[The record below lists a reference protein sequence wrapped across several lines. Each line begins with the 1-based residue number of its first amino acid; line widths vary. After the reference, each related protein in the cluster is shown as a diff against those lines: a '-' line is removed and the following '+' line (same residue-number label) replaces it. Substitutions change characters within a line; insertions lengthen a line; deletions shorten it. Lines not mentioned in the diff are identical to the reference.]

1 MMKRSK
7 HVIISRILDICQNG
21 ANKTRIVYQAN
32 LNFRTVDPYLKLL
45 TEKGFI
51 NTKQDPSLVYE
62 TTEKGTELLGSLKAI
77 QREIY
82 Q

>member
-1 MMKRSK
+1 MKRSRNL
-7 HVIISRILDICQNG
+7 IISQILSICVHG

-32 LNFRTVDPYLKLL
+32 LNFKTVDPYLRLL

-51 NTKQDPSLVYE
+51 DTKKEPSLIYE

-77 QREIY
+77 HKELYI
-82 Q
+82 

>member
-1 MMKRSK
+1 MKRSRDL
-7 HVIISRILDICQNG
+7 IISQILFICAHG

-51 NTKQDPSLVYE
+51 DTKREPSLVYE

>member
-1 MMKRSK
+1 
-7 HVIISRILDICQNG
+7 
-21 ANKTRIVYQAN
+21 VYQAN

-51 NTKQDPSLVYE
+51 DTKQEPSLVYE

-77 QREIY
+77 QKEIY
-82 Q
+82 